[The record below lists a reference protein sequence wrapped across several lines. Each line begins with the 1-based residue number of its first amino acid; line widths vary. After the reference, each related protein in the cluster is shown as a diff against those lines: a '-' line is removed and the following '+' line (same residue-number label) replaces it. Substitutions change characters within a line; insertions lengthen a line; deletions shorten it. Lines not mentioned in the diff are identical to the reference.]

1 MNNLIQKIID
11 LKKENDIYVIA
22 HHYAPAETHEVA
34 DVLGDSRDFF
44 FGVLKGCKEKNV
56 LVLAPTF
63 FAEITA
69 AYLKDKNVFV
79 PGRGSTCPVAMDK
92 MLQFEYVKQWRINIR
107 SCHWLFMAHHH

>member
-69 AYLKDKNVFV
+69 AYLKDKNVLY
-79 PGRGSTCPVAMDK
+79 GKGLNM
-92 MLQFEYVKQWRINIR
+92 
-107 SCHWLFMAHHH
+107 SCCNGQDASV